1 MQTKVQ
7 AYVQLADETS
17 LKITGNYLDWL
28 SFLTTAS
35 RLYKYPYH
43 DQLMIYAQRP
53 DASACAAY
61 ELWNGTMHRYIRRGA
76 KGIALLNPTANGMR
90 IRYVF
95 DVSDT
100 GTRADSRNVDVWQLT
115 EAAEPAV
122 RKMLAEEF
130 SADASMRLAAQ
141 IDQLAER
148 QALAY
153 WNEHRRDILD
163 SVDDSALSEYDDF
176 AAGASF
182 RKAAAASISA
192 VIQTRCGLEPE
203 LLREDFQEVMDWNT
217 PAAAAELGKA
227 VSTIAE
233 QVLRQIERNVRNAE
247 RSMEHERTEVHT
259 ARGLPAAGNE
269 TDRRGTAAAG
279 QVRDDAPAVSGERAS
294 GAVYA
299 AAPER
304 PTDDAPARNRA
315 ERAESAEQPDAHP
328 AEAERRD
335 RGHEGGEPDAL
346 GGADEQPETSGGG
359 NDSFGADL
367 QLSGYTP
374 QLEQMSFF
382 LPTENEQIQLVDNF
396 EAESAQAPFAFSV
409 PQEVVDEFLR
419 SGSNMSGGKR
429 RIYQYFTETPARSM
443 TEKAN
448 FLKDEYGI
456 GGRSPAVS
464 GADGSNEAHDSKGI
478 VLQKNGC
485 APVKMQW
492 TKAAARIDTLI
503 RQGQYLTQD
512 AAADRG
518 RQEADEDALPKET
531 APDAN
536 DENRAEQGE
545 EADEPVSAEESAASA
560 DAAENPASSET
571 AAYAVGDTVYLDG
584 TPFVIEAKSAFG
596 VQLRDPSQ
604 RYPIFRAE
612 SLPRFERLLAADE
625 RNAHFLPAAETALRN
640 IVLDLSASASEQRE
654 PAPEPPAAENFRI
667 TDEHLGEGSA
677 KAKFSANIEAIS
689 VLKMVESE
697 HRSALPQE
705 QEVLSRYVGW
715 GGLPQAF
722 DERSEAWHS
731 EYSALKSL
739 LTQEEYEAA
748 RASTLNAHYTSPTVI
763 RAIYAAVE
771 QLGFRSG
778 NVLEPSCGVGNFFGM
793 LPDSMKE
800 SRLYGVE
807 LDSITGRIAQ
817 QLYPKAH
824 ITIAGFE
831 TTDRRD
837 FFDLAIG
844 NVPFGAYQ
852 VQDKAF
858 ARHNF
863 LIHDYFFAKTLEQVR
878 PGGVIAYITSKG
890 TMDKQNPAV
899 RRYIAE
905 RAELLGAIRLPN
917 TAFKANAGTEVTSDI
932 LFLQKRERPLTVEP
946 DWVHLGQTADGIPIN
961 SYFAAHPE
969 MMLGTMVREPGLY
982 GNENE
987 TACIPLEG
995 AVLSEQ
1001 LTEAVQHI
1009 RGEYQAAELPNELE
1023 GEAAAD
1029 TIPADPNVKNY
1040 AFTMVDGEVYYRT
1053 NSVMAKQKLPLPALE
1068 RIRGM
1073 IDLRQQVNDLIQA
1086 QLDNADDAA
1095 LAPIQARLNQH
1106 YDAFTAKYGLIN
1118 ARSNASVF
1126 SSDSSY
1132 YLLCS
1137 LEVLNEQG
1145 GLARKADMF
1154 TKRTIRQ
1161 QTTIMHVDT
1170 AAEALAVS
1178 IAEKARVDLPYMAQL
1193 TGIEPEQLTKELN
1206 GVIFPVP
1213 NQDIYVTADEY
1224 LSGNVR
1230 QKLREAMQAAAQN
1243 PLYLPNVTALKAAQP
1258 KDLDASEIDVRLGAT
1273 WLDKSVIQDFMLETF
1288 APPMYL
1294 HRVIHVN
1301 YSEYTAEWNIS
1312 GKSAVSESSVTAYVT
1327 YGTRRANAYR
1337 ILEDTLNLRDVRI
1350 YDMVTDPDGKER
1362 RVLNQKETT
1371 LAQQKQQAIK
1381 AVFHEW
1387 IWKDPNRRETLVAQ
1401 YNELFNATRPRE
1413 YDGQHITFGG
1423 MTPEIQLREHQR
1435 NAVAHILYG
1444 GNTLLAH
1451 EVGAGKTFE
1460 MVAAAMES
1468 KRLGLCQKPL
1478 FVVPNHL
1485 TEQWA
1490 SEFIRLYPSAS
1501 ILVATKKDFER
1512 ANRQKFCARI
1522 ATGDYDAVIIG
1533 HSQFERIPVSQERQ
1547 QRLLREQLDDITH
1560 GIEELKYQRGEQFSI
1575 KQLERTR
1582 KQLENRLSKLEA
1594 EERKDDVVTFEQL
1607 GVDRLYVDEAHS
1619 FKNLFLYTKM
1629 RNVAGLSQTESQK
1642 SSDMF
1647 LKCRY
1652 MDEITGGKGIVFATG
1667 TPVSNSMTELYT
1679 MQRYLQYGTLQQKS
1693 MSHFDAWASTFGET
1707 TTAIELAPEGTGY
1720 RARTR
1725 FAKFFNLPELMNLFK
1740 EVADIKTAD
1749 QLNLPRPTAHYETVV
1764 VKPSAY
1770 QQEMVQAL
1778 SERAAAVHSG
1788 AVDPSVDNML
1798 RITSD
1803 GRKLGLDQR
1812 LMNPFLPDDPGSKV
1826 NACVRNIVRIWREGA
1841 AEKLTQLV
1849 FCDLSTP
1856 RGKAAS
1862 EKDAA
1867 DADTLLADE
1876 TGSENF
1882 NVYDDIRAK
1891 LIAQG
1896 IPKEQIAFIHE
1907 ANTEVRKKEL
1917 FAKVRSGQVRV
1928 LMGSTAKMGA
1938 GTNVRATRS

>member
-1 MQTKVQ
+1 
-7 AYVQLADETS
+7 
-17 LKITGNYLDWL
+17 
-28 SFLTTAS
+28 
-35 RLYKYPYH
+35 
-43 DQLMIYAQRP
+43 
-53 DASACAAY
+53 
-61 ELWNGTMHRYIRRGA
+61 
-76 KGIALLNPTANGMR
+76 
-90 IRYVF
+90 
-95 DVSDT
+95 
-100 GTRADSRNVDVWQLT
+100 
-115 EAAEPAV
+115 
-122 RKMLAEEF
+122 
-130 SADASMRLAAQ
+130 
-141 IDQLAER
+141 
-148 QALAY
+148 
-153 WNEHRRDILD
+153 
-163 SVDDSALSEYDDF
+163 
-176 AAGASF
+176 
-182 RKAAAASISA
+182 
-192 VIQTRCGLEPE
+192 
-203 LLREDFQEVMDWNT
+203 
-217 PAAAAELGKA
+217 
-227 VSTIAE
+227 
-233 QVLRQIERNVRNAE
+233 
-247 RSMEHERTEVHT
+247 ME
-259 ARGLPAAGNE
+259 
-269 TDRRGTAAAG
+269 
-279 QVRDDAPAVSGERAS
+279 
-294 GAVYA
+294 
-299 AAPER
+299 
-304 PTDDAPARNRA
+304 
-315 ERAESAEQPDAHP
+315 
-328 AEAERRD
+328 
-335 RGHEGGEPDAL
+335 
-346 GGADEQPETSGGG
+346 
-359 NDSFGADL
+359 
-367 QLSGYTP
+367 
-374 QLEQMSFF
+374 
-382 LPTENEQIQLVDNF
+382 
-396 EAESAQAPFAFSV
+396 
-409 PQEVVDEFLR
+409 
-419 SGSNMSGGKR
+419 
-429 RIYQYFTETPARSM
+429 
-443 TEKAN
+443 
-448 FLKDEYGI
+448 
-456 GGRSPAVS
+456 S
-464 GADGSNEAHDSKGI
+464 GAD
-478 VLQKNGC
+478 
-485 APVKMQW
+485 APL
-492 TKAAARIDTLI
+492 RP
-503 RQGQYLTQD
+503 YL
-512 AAADRG
+512 
-518 RQEADEDALPKET
+518 
-531 APDAN
+531 
-536 DENRAEQGE
+536 
-545 EADEPVSAEESAASA
+545 
-560 DAAENPASSET
+560 
-571 AAYAVGDTVYLDG
+571 
-584 TPFVIEAKSAFG
+584 
-596 VQLRDPSQ
+596 
-604 RYPIFRAE
+604 
-612 SLPRFERLLAADE
+612 SL
-625 RNAHFLPAAETALRN
+625 
-640 IVLDLSASASEQRE
+640 S
-654 PAPEPPAAENFRI
+654 
-667 TDEHLGEGSA
+667 
-677 KAKFSANIEAIS
+677 
-689 VLKMVESE
+689 
-697 HRSALPQE
+697 
-705 QEVLSRYVGW
+705 
-715 GGLPQAF
+715 
-722 DERSEAWHS
+722 
-731 EYSALKSL
+731 
-739 LTQEEYEAA
+739 
-748 RASTLNAHYTSPTVI
+748 
-763 RAIYAAVE
+763 
-771 QLGFRSG
+771 
-778 NVLEPSCGVGNFFGM
+778 
-793 LPDSMKE
+793 
-800 SRLYGVE
+800 
-807 LDSITGRIAQ
+807 
-817 QLYPKAH
+817 
-824 ITIAGFE
+824 
-831 TTDRRD
+831 
-837 FFDLAIG
+837 
-844 NVPFGAYQ
+844 
-852 VQDKAF
+852 
-858 ARHNF
+858 
-863 LIHDYFFAKTLEQVR
+863 KTLEQVR

-932 LFLQKRERPLTVEP
+932 LFLQKRERPLAVEP
-946 DWVHLGQTADGIPIN
+946 AWVHLGQTADGIPVN

-969 MMLGTMVREPGLY
+969 MMLGTMVREPNLY

-1053 NSVMAKQKLPLPALE
+1053 NSVMVRQKLPLPALE

-1161 QTTIMHVDT
+1161 QTTITHVDT

-1301 YSEYTAEWNIS
+1301 FSEYTAEWNIS

-1381 AVFHEW
+1381 AAFHEW

-1413 YDGQHITFGG
+1413 YDGRHITFGG

-1619 FKNLFLYTKM
+1619 FKNLFLHTKM

-1788 AVDPSVDNML
+1788 SVDPSVDNML

-1826 NACVRNIVRIWREGA
+1826 NACVRNIVRIWHEGA

-1862 EKDAA
+1862 EKEAA

-1876 TGSENF
+1876 MGSENF

-1896 IPKEQIAFIHE
+1896 IPQEQIAFIHE

-1938 GTNVRATRS
+1938 GTNVQDRLAASHDLDCPWRPGDLEQRAGRIVRQGNRNKDVYIYRYVTEATFDAYLWQTVENKQKFISQIMTSKSPVRACDDVDETALSYAEIKALCAGDPRIREKMDLDVDVARLRLMKADHQSQQYRLEDQLLKVFPRQLEQDAQLLEGFAQDRATLAAHPEPEAEFGGLTVRGSFIEDKETAGKAILAACKEAAQVNPVEFGAYRGLTMSVQFDSFANKFRLTLRGAVSHVMEVGSDARGNITRLTNLIQTLPDRMAKVQARLDATKQQMTAAKAELGKPFPQEEELKTKSARLAKLDAELNMDQRPVSREKSAEQER

>member
-1 MQTKVQ
+1 
-7 AYVQLADETS
+7 
-17 LKITGNYLDWL
+17 
-28 SFLTTAS
+28 
-35 RLYKYPYH
+35 
-43 DQLMIYAQRP
+43 
-53 DASACAAY
+53 
-61 ELWNGTMHRYIRRGA
+61 
-76 KGIALLNPTANGMR
+76 
-90 IRYVF
+90 
-95 DVSDT
+95 
-100 GTRADSRNVDVWQLT
+100 
-115 EAAEPAV
+115 
-122 RKMLAEEF
+122 
-130 SADASMRLAAQ
+130 
-141 IDQLAER
+141 
-148 QALAY
+148 
-153 WNEHRRDILD
+153 
-163 SVDDSALSEYDDF
+163 
-176 AAGASF
+176 
-182 RKAAAASISA
+182 
-192 VIQTRCGLEPE
+192 
-203 LLREDFQEVMDWNT
+203 
-217 PAAAAELGKA
+217 
-227 VSTIAE
+227 
-233 QVLRQIERNVRNAE
+233 
-247 RSMEHERTEVHT
+247 
-259 ARGLPAAGNE
+259 
-269 TDRRGTAAAG
+269 
-279 QVRDDAPAVSGERAS
+279 
-294 GAVYA
+294 
-299 AAPER
+299 
-304 PTDDAPARNRA
+304 
-315 ERAESAEQPDAHP
+315 
-328 AEAERRD
+328 
-335 RGHEGGEPDAL
+335 
-346 GGADEQPETSGGG
+346 
-359 NDSFGADL
+359 
-367 QLSGYTP
+367 
-374 QLEQMSFF
+374 MSFF

-419 SGSNMSGGKR
+419 SGSNTTDHRMKVTADFAKQLSPETIAQRLPRIYHGGFGMMYMGKPYSAWYDERGIRIASGKSARDVPNAQRIAWADAARRIGELLESGEFLGMMELAQTPVHERSMAAQGLWYIYHDMAEEGKGYFPAMKSIRGSSFPEETARLTEQLANPEFLSRLTAEAAQFAEDARENRNLLRFPFHNPETILNTLKELAFPRRDYDSLLAQVPKPDGFITEDEIDDTLSSGGNMSGGKC

-456 GGRSPAVS
+456 GGRTPAVS
-464 GADGSNEAHDSKGI
+464 SADGSNEAHDSKGI

-492 TKAAARIDTLI
+492 TKVAARIDTLI
-503 RQGQYLTQD
+503 RRGQYLTQNAMTD
-512 AAADRG
+512 LG
-518 RQEADEDALPKET
+518 RQ
-531 APDAN
+531 
-536 DENRAEQGE
+536 
-545 EADEPVSAEESAASA
+545 EADEPVSAEESAALA

-571 AAYAVGDTVYLDG
+571 AAYAVGDTVYLDD
-584 TPFVIEAKSAFG
+584 TLFVIEAKSAFG

-612 SLPRFERLLAADE
+612 SLPRFEQLLAADE

-677 KAKFSANIEAIS
+677 KAKFSANIEAVS

-697 HRSALPQE
+697 HRPASPQE

-748 RASTLNAHYTSPTVI
+748 RASTLNAHYTSPLVI

-1095 LAPIQARLNQH
+1095 LAPMQARLNQH

-1161 QTTIMHVDT
+1161 QTTITHVDT

-1381 AVFHEW
+1381 AAFREW
-1387 IWKDPNRRETLVAQ
+1387 IWKDLNRRETLVAQ
-1401 YNELFNATRPRE
+1401 YNEMFNATRPRE
-1413 YDGQHITFGG
+1413 YDGRHITFGG
-1423 MTPEIQLREHQR
+1423 MTPDIQLREHQR

-1468 KRLGLCQKPL
+1468 KRLGLCQKPF

-1862 EKDAA
+1862 EKETA
-1867 DADTLLADE
+1867 DADTLLADEDE

-1938 GTNVRATRS
+1938 GTNVRATRL

>member
-1 MQTKVQ
+1 
-7 AYVQLADETS
+7 
-17 LKITGNYLDWL
+17 
-28 SFLTTAS
+28 
-35 RLYKYPYH
+35 
-43 DQLMIYAQRP
+43 
-53 DASACAAY
+53 
-61 ELWNGTMHRYIRRGA
+61 
-76 KGIALLNPTANGMR
+76 
-90 IRYVF
+90 
-95 DVSDT
+95 
-100 GTRADSRNVDVWQLT
+100 
-115 EAAEPAV
+115 
-122 RKMLAEEF
+122 
-130 SADASMRLAAQ
+130 
-141 IDQLAER
+141 
-148 QALAY
+148 
-153 WNEHRRDILD
+153 
-163 SVDDSALSEYDDF
+163 
-176 AAGASF
+176 
-182 RKAAAASISA
+182 
-192 VIQTRCGLEPE
+192 
-203 LLREDFQEVMDWNT
+203 
-217 PAAAAELGKA
+217 
-227 VSTIAE
+227 
-233 QVLRQIERNVRNAE
+233 
-247 RSMEHERTEVHT
+247 ME
-259 ARGLPAAGNE
+259 
-269 TDRRGTAAAG
+269 
-279 QVRDDAPAVSGERAS
+279 
-294 GAVYA
+294 
-299 AAPER
+299 
-304 PTDDAPARNRA
+304 
-315 ERAESAEQPDAHP
+315 
-328 AEAERRD
+328 
-335 RGHEGGEPDAL
+335 
-346 GGADEQPETSGGG
+346 
-359 NDSFGADL
+359 
-367 QLSGYTP
+367 
-374 QLEQMSFF
+374 
-382 LPTENEQIQLVDNF
+382 
-396 EAESAQAPFAFSV
+396 
-409 PQEVVDEFLR
+409 
-419 SGSNMSGGKR
+419 
-429 RIYQYFTETPARSM
+429 
-443 TEKAN
+443 
-448 FLKDEYGI
+448 
-456 GGRSPAVS
+456 S
-464 GADGSNEAHDSKGI
+464 GAD
-478 VLQKNGC
+478 
-485 APVKMQW
+485 APL
-492 TKAAARIDTLI
+492 RP
-503 RQGQYLTQD
+503 YL
-512 AAADRG
+512 
-518 RQEADEDALPKET
+518 
-531 APDAN
+531 
-536 DENRAEQGE
+536 
-545 EADEPVSAEESAASA
+545 
-560 DAAENPASSET
+560 
-571 AAYAVGDTVYLDG
+571 
-584 TPFVIEAKSAFG
+584 
-596 VQLRDPSQ
+596 
-604 RYPIFRAE
+604 
-612 SLPRFERLLAADE
+612 SL
-625 RNAHFLPAAETALRN
+625 
-640 IVLDLSASASEQRE
+640 S
-654 PAPEPPAAENFRI
+654 
-667 TDEHLGEGSA
+667 
-677 KAKFSANIEAIS
+677 
-689 VLKMVESE
+689 
-697 HRSALPQE
+697 
-705 QEVLSRYVGW
+705 
-715 GGLPQAF
+715 
-722 DERSEAWHS
+722 
-731 EYSALKSL
+731 
-739 LTQEEYEAA
+739 
-748 RASTLNAHYTSPTVI
+748 
-763 RAIYAAVE
+763 
-771 QLGFRSG
+771 
-778 NVLEPSCGVGNFFGM
+778 
-793 LPDSMKE
+793 
-800 SRLYGVE
+800 
-807 LDSITGRIAQ
+807 
-817 QLYPKAH
+817 
-824 ITIAGFE
+824 
-831 TTDRRD
+831 
-837 FFDLAIG
+837 
-844 NVPFGAYQ
+844 
-852 VQDKAF
+852 
-858 ARHNF
+858 
-863 LIHDYFFAKTLEQVR
+863 KTLEQVR

-905 RAELLGAIRLPN
+905 CAELLGAIRLPN

-932 LFLQKRERPLTVEP
+932 LFLQKRERPLAVEP
-946 DWVHLGQTADGIPIN
+946 AWVHLGQTADGIPVN

-969 MMLGTMVREPGLY
+969 MMLGTMVREPNLY

-1053 NSVMAKQKLPLPALE
+1053 NSVMVRQKLPLPALE

-1301 YSEYTAEWNIS
+1301 FSEYTAEWNIS

-1381 AVFHEW
+1381 AAFREW
-1387 IWKDPNRRETLVAQ
+1387 IWKEPNRRETLVAQ

-1413 YDGQHITFGG
+1413 YDGRHITFGG

-1547 QRLLREQLDDITH
+1547 QLDDITH

-1594 EERKDDVVTFEQL
+1594 EERKDDVITFEQL

-1770 QQEMVQAL
+1770 QQEMVQAP

-1826 NACVRNIVRIWREGA
+1826 NACVQNIVRIWREGA

-1938 GTNVRATRS
+1938 GTNVQDRLAASHDLDCPWRPGDLEQRAGRIVRQGNRNKDVYIYRYVTEATFDAYLWQTVENKQKFISQIMTSKSPVRACDDVDETALSYAEIKALCAGDPRIRKKMDLDVDVARLRLMKADHQSQQYRLEDQLLKVFPRQLEQDAQLLEGFAQDRETLAAHPEPEAEFCGLTIRGSLIEEKEAAGKAILAACKEAAQGNPVEFGAYRGLTMSIQFDSFANKFRLTLRGAVSHIMEVGSDARGNITRLTNLIQTLPDRMAKVQARLDATKQQMTAAKAELGKPFPQEEELKTKSARLAKLDAELNMDQRPVSREKSAEQER

>member
-1 MQTKVQ
+1 
-7 AYVQLADETS
+7 
-17 LKITGNYLDWL
+17 
-28 SFLTTAS
+28 
-35 RLYKYPYH
+35 
-43 DQLMIYAQRP
+43 
-53 DASACAAY
+53 
-61 ELWNGTMHRYIRRGA
+61 
-76 KGIALLNPTANGMR
+76 
-90 IRYVF
+90 
-95 DVSDT
+95 
-100 GTRADSRNVDVWQLT
+100 
-115 EAAEPAV
+115 
-122 RKMLAEEF
+122 
-130 SADASMRLAAQ
+130 
-141 IDQLAER
+141 
-148 QALAY
+148 
-153 WNEHRRDILD
+153 
-163 SVDDSALSEYDDF
+163 
-176 AAGASF
+176 
-182 RKAAAASISA
+182 
-192 VIQTRCGLEPE
+192 
-203 LLREDFQEVMDWNT
+203 
-217 PAAAAELGKA
+217 
-227 VSTIAE
+227 
-233 QVLRQIERNVRNAE
+233 
-247 RSMEHERTEVHT
+247 
-259 ARGLPAAGNE
+259 
-269 TDRRGTAAAG
+269 
-279 QVRDDAPAVSGERAS
+279 
-294 GAVYA
+294 
-299 AAPER
+299 
-304 PTDDAPARNRA
+304 
-315 ERAESAEQPDAHP
+315 
-328 AEAERRD
+328 
-335 RGHEGGEPDAL
+335 
-346 GGADEQPETSGGG
+346 
-359 NDSFGADL
+359 
-367 QLSGYTP
+367 
-374 QLEQMSFF
+374 MSFF

-419 SGSNMSGGKR
+419 SGSNTADHRMKVTADFAKQLSPETIAQRLPRIYHGGFGMMYMGKPYSAWYDERGIRIASGKSARDVPNAQRIAWADAARRIGELLESGEFLGMMELAQIPVHERSMAAQGLWYMYHDMAEEGKGYFPSMKSIRGSSFPEETARLTEQLANPEFLSRLTAEAAQFAEDARENRNLLRFPFHNPETILNTLKELAFPRRDYDSLLAQVPKPDGFITEDEIDDTLSSGSNMSGGKR

-503 RQGQYLTQD
+503 RQGQYLTQNAMTD
-512 AAADRG
+512 LG
-518 RQEADEDALPKET
+518 RQ
-531 APDAN
+531 
-536 DENRAEQGE
+536 
-545 EADEPVSAEESAASA
+545 EADEPVSAEESAALA

-571 AAYAVGDTVYLDG
+571 AAYAVGDTVYLDD
-584 TPFVIEAKSAFG
+584 TLFVIEAKSAFG

-612 SLPRFERLLAADE
+612 SLPRFEQLLAADE

-677 KAKFSANIEAIS
+677 KAKFSANIEAVS

-697 HRSALPQE
+697 HRPASPQE

-932 LFLQKRERPLTVEP
+932 LFLQKRERPLAVEP
-946 DWVHLGQTADGIPIN
+946 DWVHLGQTANGIPVN

-1381 AVFHEW
+1381 AAFREW
-1387 IWKDPNRRETLVAQ
+1387 IWKAPNRRETLVAQ

-1413 YDGQHITFGG
+1413 YDGRHITFGG
-1423 MTPEIQLREHQR
+1423 MTPDIQLREHQR

-1812 LMNPFLPDDPGSKV
+1812 LMNPLLPDDPGSKV
-1826 NACVRNIVRIWREGA
+1826 NACVQNIVRIWREGA

-1862 EKDAA
+1862 EKETA

-1938 GTNVRATRS
+1938 GTNVRATRL